1 MAPEKPCVRALG
13 YVAAQILKVGP
24 SYTELISS
32 ADATYD
38 WVGCWENDYDS
49 AELAELR
56 EVNETYL
63 RRITSYTDE
72 DLAYIRPIKSYGT
85 MARAPGVI
93 GRFDSSWYAP
103 EFETIWQA
111 EPSNHDTNPHIC
123 LCSGHLIALVP
134 AMTRVG
140 DIIVRFWDCSTAAVM
155 RPADNSGPAVW
166 LGNLAPYLL
175 VGKADISQPLG
186 PWEEPVLYQAKAR
199 GFRSSLEG
207 PYTSNVLDVDL
218 DFRSLQMLSAPMG
231 PSR

>member
-13 YVAAQILKVGP
+13 YVATEILKVGP

-32 ADATYD
+32 ANATYD
-38 WVGCWENDYDS
+38 WVDCWEDSYSS

-72 DLAYIRPIKSYGT
+72 DLAYIRPIKSAGT
-85 MARAPGVI
+85 LARAAGATA
-93 GRFDSSWYAP
+93 GFDSSLYAP
-103 EFETIWQA
+103 EFKAMWQA

-123 LCSGHLIALVP
+123 LCSGHVIALVP

-140 DIIVRFWDCSTAAVM
+140 DVIVRFWDCGTAAVM
-155 RPADNSGPAVW
+155 RPANNSGPAIW
-166 LGNLAPYLL
+166 PGSLAPYFL

-207 PYTSNVLDVDL
+207 PYTSSVLDVDL